1 MAVLRTFILR
11 DPSIAAGLVAFLKE
25 HAGPMVAAGTPLQV
39 TVAKHRRTRSNEAN
53 AFMWAAVLTPI
64 AQQVQVAGRWFS
76 AETWNEQLKRDH
88 LPEICA
94 AGVEKWDV
102 LPDGTR
108 ELRMST
114 TDLNTEEMALYLT
127 QVQARAASEWG
138 VVFNERE
145 EA

>member
-1 MAVLRTFILR
+1 MPVLRTFILR
-11 DPSIAAGLVAFLKE
+11 DGAIAAGLVSFLKE

-76 AETWNEQLKRDH
+76 ADTWNEQMKRDH
-88 LPEICA
+88 LPELCA
-94 AGVEKWDV
+94 AGVEKWEV
-102 LPDGTR
+102 LPDGSR

-114 TDLNTEEMALYLT
+114 SDLNTEEMALYLNE
-127 QVQARAASEWG
+127 VQARAASEWG

>member
-1 MAVLRTFILR
+1 MPVLRTFILR
-11 DPSIAAGLVAFLKE
+11 DGAIAAGLVAFLKE

-76 AETWNEQLKRDH
+76 ADTWNEQMKRDH
-88 LPEICA
+88 LPEMCA
-94 AGVEKWDV
+94 AGVEKWEV
-102 LPDGTR
+102 LPDGSR

-114 TDLNTEEMALYLT
+114 SDLNTEEMALYLNE
-127 QVQARAASEWG
+127 VQARAASEWG
-138 VVFNERE
+138 VVFNDRD

>member
-1 MAVLRTFILR
+1 MLRTFVLR
-11 DPSIAAGLVAFLKE
+11 DGTIAAGLVAFLKE

-64 AQQVQVAGRWFS
+64 SLQVQVAGRWFS
-76 AETWNEQLKRDH
+76 ADTWNEQLKRDH

-102 LPDGTR
+102 LPDGSR

-114 TDLNTEEMALYLT
+114 SDLNTEEMALYLNE
-127 QVQARAASEWG
+127 VQARAASEWG
-138 VVFNERE
+138 VTFTERD